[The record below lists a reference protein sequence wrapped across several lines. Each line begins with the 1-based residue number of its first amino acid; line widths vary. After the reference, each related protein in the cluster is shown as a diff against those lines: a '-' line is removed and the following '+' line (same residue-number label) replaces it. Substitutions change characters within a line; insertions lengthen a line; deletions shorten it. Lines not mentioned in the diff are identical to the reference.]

1 MAPVSGDDLV
11 FQGGAINLVNTNN
24 MAGLRLRSVTFT
36 GSGYTLRG
44 SAIVV
49 TNSVSGQQGAPG
61 ANTIEIPITLGAAQ
75 TFDCVNA
82 GASLTFS
89 GNLTN
94 GGFTL
99 TLSGSGNVT
108 SGGGILGTGGLT
120 KNGTGTATFSGS
132 TANTYSGATA
142 VNAGVLALGKSV
154 LNVSIVGSL
163 LTIGDGVGGAST
175 AVVRDLSGAQI
186 GTMPITINSDGQL
199 DLNNMSESIGNSL
212 TLNGGNVAA
221 GSFGLNLATNP
232 TITVSGSPSVS
243 GRLSIGSGTCT
254 LQGSGYLYLYAD
266 VSGSANIVK
275 NDSLCVLFFGA
286 NTFTGTFTANNSGYA
301 WLATDQAL
309 GATNG
314 GTILNDSTRLYINGG
329 INITNEA
336 LTLNSSSLPA
346 IYVYGYTN
354 SWSSTSFTL
363 SANAIIE
370 VATNGAL
377 ELNGPI
383 SGAGGITKISPGRL
397 RFSGANDNLYTGPTV
412 VEDGLLE
419 LAKSGSYYGIGYGS
433 LTVGDNTGV
442 AGSAI
447 ARELASFQLS
457 AIPITVNSDGVFDLN
472 NYSDT
477 VGNSLTLNGGGDV
490 MTGAGTLSL
499 GANST
504 ITASSSGS
512 SISGHINVGSGTC
525 IINCAGELRIPAV
538 VSGTADITKSGGAA
552 LYLSAANS
560 YSGQTVASQ
569 GLLCIE
575 NSLALGATSS
585 GTVVSNGASLVMF
598 GGLNVA
604 NEALTLNGPGLSTIW
619 GALDAENATT
629 NIWGGPITLNADST
643 ITPYSSFCVLEI
655 TGPMTGSGGVTKF
668 ANSSGT
674 LIYSGATPNTYTG
687 TTTVNAGTLELAKTV
702 SGGAMQGPLV
712 IGDGVGTD
720 RVRCM
725 NNNQIF
731 STSLPVRVNSSG
743 VFDLGDQSDYIGPL
757 TLEGGQV
764 ATSDTGLIWL
774 YDSVT
779 VISNNVKQA
788 FIDGQAGLY
797 FSTVTLNGTG
807 HYFSPDMVINAKVRG
822 YGTSTNI
829 GMIKNGTGEIMLASS
844 NSFAGPVTINGG
856 MLGIG
861 NSFALGNTNMPATVN
876 SGGTLWMYAA
886 DGPVLVGAKPLVL
899 NGGGAHAAVVANFG
913 SCAWAGQVTLAS
925 DSVINNSSNLEFSG
939 PITGTGGFTKIGSGA
954 LTFSGAIANTYLGGT
969 YADAGVLELHK
980 GPSDGAIPHNLSI
993 GSGTVRLL
1001 ASNQIADTSAVAV
1014 AAGGHLDM
1022 NGFTDYIDKL
1032 SGVGEV
1038 NLGPTAGRWL
1048 VAGDSGGSFTFDGLL
1063 SGAGDFWK
1071 FGAGTG
1077 ILNGD
1082 NTLTGFCYAY
1092 EGILL
1097 VNGLQPQ
1104 SIGSVYNG
1112 ATLGGNGTL
1121 KGISCFGNLSPGT
1134 SPGRLTT
1141 SNLTMSGSARYNVE
1155 LTGPAPGTDYD
1166 QIRLNGT
1173 NTIGG
1178 AALFVTA
1185 AFTKPVTVGQP
1196 FMIVAN
1202 DGASLNTGIFSGLP
1216 EGSTFTANNFGFRI
1230 SYVGGT
1236 GNDVVLTLTSVPAG
1250 SGAVAVT
1257 IGNGNHAIDPN
1268 ECNQLTIAITNS
1280 AGTPMTGISAVL
1292 SCTTP
1297 GVIVN
1302 QAYSAYPDTPA
1313 GGQATNTTAFQVST
1327 LPSFVC
1333 GTDVE
1338 LQLTLTTASHGDFT
1352 IPVSLASGEPA
1363 VSAMRF
1369 DNSTTTAIPDI
1380 GTVESTNTVAGFVG
1394 PLTKVAVSLWITHIV
1409 VADLSLSLIG
1419 PDGTV
1424 VDLSSGN
1431 GAGANF
1437 GSACSPDASR
1447 TTFDDAALT
1456 PITAGTPPFLGS
1468 YRPEGSLAVFNG
1480 MVSGVANGNW
1490 RLRITD
1496 SLGGSLGTLRCWSL
1510 FLSGTACADG
1520 GGSCDFCLP
1529 TFAGI
1534 ITTNDL
1540 RQTNRWFRD
1549 SLQASC
1555 GSPKPWYGFG
1565 AAGTNYHYDVYTL
1578 TNTTGADA
1586 CITVQLSSAGD
1597 VMAAAYLGTFNPAD
1611 ITTNYIA
1618 DAGDSTVPAGG
1629 TTAFS
1634 CTIPAGMRFQIAVN
1648 EVIQNSGPIA
1658 YTLSIS
1664 GLPCPQPSLAIAP
1677 TAVPNTAKLY
1687 WPTWAGGYDL
1697 EARTTLTPGTWSN
1710 VLQEPLVVGGKY
1722 TVTNT
1727 TALPATRFYRLHK
1740 P

>member
-1 MAPVSGDDLV
+1 
-11 FQGGAINLVNTNN
+11 
-24 MAGLRLRSVTFT
+24 
-36 GSGYTLRG
+36 
-44 SAIVV
+44 
-49 TNSVSGQQGAPG
+49 
-61 ANTIEIPITLGAAQ
+61 
-75 TFDCVNA
+75 
-82 GASLTFS
+82 
-89 GNLTN
+89 
-94 GGFTL
+94 
-99 TLSGSGNVT
+99 
-108 SGGGILGTGGLT
+108 
-120 KNGTGTATFSGS
+120 
-132 TANTYSGATA
+132 
-142 VNAGVLALGKSV
+142 
-154 LNVSIVGSL
+154 
-163 LTIGDGVGGAST
+163 
-175 AVVRDLSGAQI
+175 
-186 GTMPITINSDGQL
+186 
-199 DLNNMSESIGNSL
+199 
-212 TLNGGNVAA
+212 
-221 GSFGLNLATNP
+221 
-232 TITVSGSPSVS
+232 
-243 GRLSIGSGTCT
+243 
-254 LQGSGYLYLYAD
+254 
-266 VSGSANIVK
+266 
-275 NDSLCVLFFGA
+275 
-286 NTFTGTFTANNSGYA
+286 
-301 WLATDQAL
+301 
-309 GATNG
+309 
-314 GTILNDSTRLYINGG
+314 
-329 INITNEA
+329 
-336 LTLNSSSLPA
+336 
-346 IYVYGYTN
+346 
-354 SWSSTSFTL
+354 
-363 SANAIIE
+363 
-370 VATNGAL
+370 
-377 ELNGPI
+377 
-383 SGAGGITKISPGRL
+383 
-397 RFSGANDNLYTGPTV
+397 
-412 VEDGLLE
+412 
-419 LAKSGSYYGIGYGS
+419 
-433 LTVGDNTGV
+433 
-442 AGSAI
+442 
-447 ARELASFQLS
+447 
-457 AIPITVNSDGVFDLN
+457 
-472 NYSDT
+472 
-477 VGNSLTLNGGGDV
+477 
-490 MTGAGTLSL
+490 
-499 GANST
+499 
-504 ITASSSGS
+504 
-512 SISGHINVGSGTC
+512 
-525 IINCAGELRIPAV
+525 
-538 VSGTADITKSGGAA
+538 
-552 LYLSAANS
+552 
-560 YSGQTVASQ
+560 
-569 GLLCIE
+569 
-575 NSLALGATSS
+575 
-585 GTVVSNGASLVMF
+585 
-598 GGLNVA
+598 
-604 NEALTLNGPGLSTIW
+604 
-619 GALDAENATT
+619 
-629 NIWGGPITLNADST
+629 
-643 ITPYSSFCVLEI
+643 

-674 LIYSGATPNTYTG
+674 LIYSGATVNTYTG
-687 TTTVNAGTLELAKTV
+687 PTTVNAGTLELAKTV
-702 SGGAMQGPLV
+702 NGGAMHGPLV

-720 RVRCM
+720 RVRCL
-725 NNNQIF
+725 NDDQIF
-731 STSLPVRVNSSG
+731 STTLPVRVNSSG
-743 VFDLGDQSDYIGPL
+743 VFDLGDRTDYIGPL

-764 ATSDTGLIWL
+764 TTSATGLIWL

-797 FSTVTLNGTG
+797 FSTVTLSGTG
-807 HYFSPDMVINAKVRG
+807 HGAFSPDLMINAKVRG
-822 YGTSTNI
+822 YGSDTNVGLIKI
-829 GMIKNGTGEIMLASS
+829 GAGEVLLTSS

-876 SGGTLWMYAA
+876 DGGTLWVRAA

-899 NGGGAHAAVVANFG
+899 NGSGSSWGALHANFG
-913 SCAWAGQVTLAS
+913 SCSWAGQVTLAS
-925 DSVINNSSNLEFSG
+925 DSRIHNLTSLELSG

-969 YADAGVLELHK
+969 YADAGVLELNK
-980 GPSDGAIPHNLSI
+980 GPYDGAIPHNLSI

-1038 NLGPTAGRWL
+1038 DLGPTAGRWL

-1121 KGISCFGNLSPGT
+1121 KEIACSGNLSPGT

-1141 SNLTMSGSARYNVE
+1141 SNLTMTGSARYNVE

-1185 AFTKPVTVGQP
+1185 AFTKPVTVGQS
-1196 FMIVAN
+1196 FTIVAN
-1202 DGASLNTGIFSGLP
+1202 DGASPNTGIFLGWT
-1216 EGSTFTANNFGFRI
+1216 EGSTHTANNFGFRI

-1257 IGNGNHAIDPN
+1257 TGNGNHAIDPN

-1280 AGTPMTGISAVL
+1280 VGTPMTGISAVL

-1302 QAYSAYPDTPA
+1302 QAYSAYPNTPA

-1327 LPSFVC
+1327 LPGFVC

-1369 DNSTTTAIPDI
+1369 DNSTATAIPDT

-1394 PLTKVAVSLWITHIV
+1394 PLTKVAVSLWITHTY

-1480 MVSGVANGNW
+1480 MVSGVADGNW

-1510 FLSGTACADG
+1510 FLWGTACADG

-1555 GSPKPWYGFG
+1555 GSPKPWYGYFG
-1565 AAGTNYHYDVYTL
+1565 DYGTNYHYDVYTL
-1578 TNTTGADA
+1578 TNTTAADA
-1586 CITVQLSSAGD
+1586 CVTVQLSSAGD
-1597 VMAAAYLGTFNPAD
+1597 VMAAAYLGTFNPAN

-1710 VLQEPLVVGGKY
+1710 VPQEPLVVGGKY

-1727 TALPATRFYRLHK
+1727 TALPVTRFYRLHK